1 MSLRNKKVLIT
12 AGPTWV
18 PIDSVRVISNIA
30 TGRTGILLAREAARQ
45 GARVTLILGPY
56 AEYNLKKSIRLI
68 HFRFFNELKDILKR
82 EIKNNKYDVVIHSA
96 AVSDYKPKTCYMRKV
111 KSNLKQWR
119 LELVPTPKI
128 IDLIKK
134 IDRSVFLVGFKFEP
148 AVKREILVGK
158 AKSLL
163 SRAKL
168 DLVVANTVDKNRYRA
183 YITNQNRLYGPLK
196 NKDALV
202 EQLIDLIGE
211 RL

>member
-1 MSLRNKKVLIT
+1 M
-12 AGPTWV
+12 
-18 PIDSVRVISNIA
+18 
-30 TGRTGILLAREAARQ
+30 
-45 GARVTLILGPY
+45 
-56 AEYNLKKSIRLI
+56 
-68 HFRFFNELKDILKR
+68 
-82 EIKNNKYDVVIHSA
+82 
-96 AVSDYKPKTCYMRKV
+96 
-111 KSNLKQWR
+111 
-119 LELVPTPKI
+119 PTPKI

-183 YITNQNRLYGPLK
+183 YIINQNRLYGPLK